1 MKKFFMAVIAFMMTI
16 SASAQFYIYCSD
28 GNVIKVD
35 SISMVAPEIG
45 TSFKAGQ
52 EVTISAQMPNAGNN
66 GAQQLPGKQR
76 VSGIDAGA
84 TINLTWDADDVI
96 LVKVGDKTA
105 EFTLQSGAG
114 TAQAEFKGIMPA
126 DGTDFSVQYPVE
138 EPDLSNQT
146 YVENG
151 FGKGLMKMA
160 TEANGTIDGGFTLSP
175 QHSLLGLHLK
185 GSDALSKIVL
195 TNREDETTYTLTC
208 ADVTLTEDASTL
220 FYIVVPKV
228 QWNNGFKVEVYAAD
242 NSILNTFEK
251 TGSVSF
257 DGSAVAMPEQNVNT
271 KSFTANGVSFRMI
284 AVKGGT
290 TFWMGATQK
299 QEDFQDDLEITHS
312 SYDKPAH
319 QVTLTYNY
327 HIGET
332 EVTQELWKAV
342 MGTNPSRLNGVGY
355 EQHPVDSVNW
365 DKCQE
370 FVTKLNELL
379 ADQLNGRTFRL
390 PTDAEWEYAARGG
403 HKMDQEYIFAGSDI
417 ADDVA
422 WYSRIKKDDDDIV
435 LTYSQPVKGKM
446 PNELG
451 LYDMSGNVEEW
462 CHDYYYKYPDPAEH
476 KIDPICCD
484 NPEDENF
491 RITRGGRWQ
500 INSGDGSRFC
510 RVGYRCRTN
519 HLDIHDYIGLR
530 LALVEENE

>member
-1 MKKFFMAVIAFMMTI
+1 MKKYI
-16 SASAQFYIYCSD
+16 SFLL
-28 GNVIKVD
+28 
-35 SISMVAPEIG
+35 VAALFAACTPNNEIG
-45 TSFKAGQ
+45 TPFKAGQ

-76 VSGIDAGA
+76 VSGIDVG
-84 TINLTWDADDVI
+84 TQIDLTWDEGDQI
-96 LVKVGDKTA
+96 KVMVGEASAT
-105 EFTLQSGAG
+105 FTLESGAG
-114 TAQAEFKGIMPA
+114 TAQATFKGIMPA

-319 QVTLTYNY
+319 QVTLTYDY

-342 MGTNPSRLNGVGY
+342 MGTNPSRLNSDDY
-355 EQHPVDSVNW
+355 KQHPVDSVNW

-370 FVTKLNELL
+370 FVTEQNNLL
-379 ADQLNGRTFRL
+379 ADQLNGKTFRL
-390 PTDAEWEYAARGG
+390 PTNAEWEYAARGG
-403 HKMDQEYIFAGSDI
+403 HKTDQEYIFAGSDI

-422 WYSRIKKDDDDIV
+422 WYSIKDENE
-435 LTYSQPVKGKM
+435 LTHSQPVKRKK

-462 CHDYYYKYPDPAEH
+462 CQDYYYDYSEGS
-476 KIDPICCD
+476 KIDPIGPKT
-484 NPEDENF
+484 NAYENF

-510 RVGYRCRTN
+510 RVGYRCKTN
-519 HLDIHDYIGLR
+519 HLDRHDYIGLR
-530 LALVEENE
+530 LALVEKNE

>member
-1 MKKFFMAVIAFMMTI
+1 MKKYFSFLL
-16 SASAQFYIYCSD
+16 
-28 GNVIKVD
+28 
-35 SISMVAPEIG
+35 VAALFAACTPNNEIG
-45 TSFKAGQ
+45 TPFKAGQ

-84 TINLTWDADDVI
+84 TINLTWDKDDVI

-105 EFTLQSGAG
+105 EFTLQSGEG

-126 DGTDFSVQYPVE
+126 DGTNFSVQYPVE

-160 TEANGTIDGGFTLSP
+160 TETNGTIDGGFTLSP
-175 QHSLLGLHLK
+175 QHTLLGLQLK

-195 TNREDETTYTLTC
+195 TNPADSKTYTLACTG
-208 ADVTLTEDASTL
+208 VTLTEDASTL

-228 QWNNGFKVEVYAAD
+228 QWNNGFKVEVYAED

-257 DGSAVAMPEQNVNT
+257 DGSAVAMPEQDVNI
-271 KSFTANGVSFRMI
+271 KSFTANEVSFRMI

-290 TFWMGATQK
+290 FTMGSTQK
-299 QEDFQDDLEITHS
+299 QLDFKDEIGDEYS
-312 SYDKPAH
+312 NYDKPAH
-319 QVTLTYNY
+319 QVTLTYDY

-332 EVTQELWKAV
+332 EVTQELWEAV
-342 MGTNPSRLNGVGY
+342 MGKDRNPSRLNGDDY
-355 EQHPVDSVNW
+355 KQHPVDSVRW
-365 DKCQE
+365 DTCQV
-370 FVTKLNELL
+370 FVTKLNVLL

-403 HKMDQEYIFAGSDI
+403 HKKDHDKDPEYIFAGSDD
-417 ADDVA
+417 ANEVA
-422 WYSRIKKDDDDIV
+422 WYSIKGKQD
-435 LTYSQPVKGKM
+435 LSYSQPVKWKK

-462 CHDYYYKYPDPAEH
+462 CQNYYYDYPTDSQTDPMG
-476 KIDPICCD
+476 
-484 NPEDENF
+484 PETGDK
-491 RITRGGRWQ
+491 RVTRGGRWK
-500 INSGDGSRFC
+500 ISSGDGSRFC
-510 RVGYRCRTN
+510 RVGYRYKTN
-519 HLDIHDYIGLR
+519 LLDHHDYIGLR
-530 LALVEENE
+530 LVLVENK

>member
-1 MKKFFMAVIAFMMTI
+1 MKKYFSFLL
-16 SASAQFYIYCSD
+16 
-28 GNVIKVD
+28 
-35 SISMVAPEIG
+35 VAALFAACTPNNEIG
-45 TSFKAGQ
+45 TPFKAGQ
-52 EVTISAQMPNAGNN
+52 EVTLSAQMPNAGNN

-76 VSGIDAGA
+76 VSGKDA
-84 TINLTWDADDVI
+84 TDKISLTWDEGDVI

-160 TEANGTIDGGFTLSP
+160 TETNGTIDGGFTLSP
-175 QHSLLGLHLK
+175 QHTLLGLQLK

-195 TNREDETTYTLTC
+195 TNPADSKTYTLACTG
-208 ADVTLTEDASTL
+208 VTLTEDASTL

-228 QWNNGFKVEVYAAD
+228 QWNNGFKVEVYAED

-257 DGSAVAMPEQNVNT
+257 DGSAVAMPEQDVNI
-271 KSFTANGVSFRMI
+271 KSFTANEVSFRMI

-290 TFWMGATQK
+290 FTMGSTQK
-299 QEDFQDDLEITHS
+299 QLDFKDEIGDEYS
-312 SYDKPAH
+312 NYDKPAH
-319 QVTLTYNY
+319 QVTLTYDY

-332 EVTQELWKAV
+332 EVTQELWEAV
-342 MGTNPSRLNGVGY
+342 MGKDRNPSRLNGDDY
-355 EQHPVDSVNW
+355 KQHPVDSVRW
-365 DKCQE
+365 DTCQV
-370 FVTKLNELL
+370 FVTKLNVLL

-403 HKMDQEYIFAGSDI
+403 HKKDHDKDPEYIFAGSDD
-417 ADDVA
+417 ANEVA
-422 WYSRIKKDDDDIV
+422 WYSIKGKQD
-435 LTYSQPVKGKM
+435 LSYSQPVKWKK

-462 CHDYYYKYPDPAEH
+462 CQNYYYDYPTDSQTDPMG
-476 KIDPICCD
+476 
-484 NPEDENF
+484 PETGDK
-491 RITRGGRWQ
+491 RVTRGGRWK
-500 INSGDGSRFC
+500 ISSGDGSRFC
-510 RVGYRCRTN
+510 RVGYRYKTN
-519 HLDIHDYIGLR
+519 LLDHHDYIGLR
-530 LALVEENE
+530 LVLVENK

>member
-1 MKKFFMAVIAFMMTI
+1 MKKYFSFLL
-16 SASAQFYIYCSD
+16 
-28 GNVIKVD
+28 
-35 SISMVAPEIG
+35 VAALFAACTPNNEIG
-45 TSFKAGQ
+45 TPFKAGQ

-76 VSGIDAGA
+76 VSGIDVG
-84 TINLTWDADDVI
+84 TQINLTWDKDDVI

-160 TEANGTIDGGFTLSP
+160 TETNGTIDEGFTLSP
-175 QHSLLGLHLK
+175 QHALLGLQLK

-195 TNREDETTYTLTC
+195 TNPADSKTYTLTC
-208 ADVTLTEDASTL
+208 ADVTLKEDASTL
-220 FYIVVPKV
+220 FYIVVPKGE
-228 QWNNGFKVEVYAAD
+228 WNSGFKVEVYAAD

-257 DGSAVAMPEQNVNT
+257 DGSAVAMPEQDVNI

-299 QEDFQDDLEITHS
+299 QEDFQDDLDITHS
-312 SYDKPAH
+312 SYDKPAL

-332 EVTQELWKAV
+332 EVTQELWQAV
-342 MGTNPSRLNGVGY
+342 MGTNPSKFNGVGY
-355 EQHPVDSVNW
+355 EQHPVDSVHW
-365 DKCQE
+365 DNCQA
-370 FVTKLNELL
+370 FVTKLNVIL
-379 ADQLNGRTFRL
+379 ADQLNGKTFRL
-390 PTDAEWEYAARGG
+390 PTNAEWEYAARGG
-403 HKMDQEYIFAGSDI
+403 HKMGQEYIFAGSDI
-417 ADDVA
+417 ANDVA
-422 WYSRIKKDDDDIV
+422 WYSIFGEQD
-435 LTYSQPVKGKM
+435 LEYSQPVKGKM

-462 CHDYYYKYPDPAEH
+462 CQDYYYDYTDYDDTEEP
-476 KIDPICCD
+476 KINLIGPTSEGNI
-484 NPEDENF
+484 F
-491 RITRGGRWQ
+491 RITRGGRWK
-500 INSGDGSRFC
+500 IGSGDGSRFC
-510 RVGYRCRTN
+510 RVGYRYKSN
-519 HLDIHDYIGLR
+519 HLDRHDYIGLR
-530 LALVEENE
+530 LALVENK

>member
-1 MKKFFMAVIAFMMTI
+1 MKKYFSFLL
-16 SASAQFYIYCSD
+16 
-28 GNVIKVD
+28 
-35 SISMVAPEIG
+35 VAALFAACTPNNEIG
-45 TSFKAGQ
+45 TPFKAGQ

-76 VSGIDAGA
+76 VSGKDA
-84 TINLTWDADDVI
+84 TDKISLTWDKDDVI

-105 EFTLQSGAG
+105 EFTLQSGEG

-126 DGTDFSVQYPVE
+126 DGTNFSVQYPVE

-160 TEANGTIDGGFTLSP
+160 TETNGTIDGGFTLSP
-175 QHSLLGLHLK
+175 QHTLLGLQLK

-195 TNREDETTYTLTC
+195 TNREDASETYTLACTG
-208 ADVTLTEDASTL
+208 VTLTEDASTL

-228 QWNNGFKVEVYAAD
+228 QWNNGFKVEVYAED

-257 DGSAVAMPEQNVNT
+257 DGSAVAMPEQDVNI
-271 KSFTANGVSFRMI
+271 KSFTANEVSFRMI

-290 TFWMGATQK
+290 FTMGSTQK
-299 QEDFQDDLEITHS
+299 QLDFKDEIGDEYS
-312 SYDKPAH
+312 NYDKPAH

-327 HIGET
+327 YIGET

-342 MGTNPSRLNGVGY
+342 MGTNPSRLNGDDY
-355 EQHPVDSVNW
+355 KQHPVDSVSW
-365 DKCQE
+365 DNCQT
-370 FVTKLNELL
+370 FVTELNELL

-390 PTDAEWEYAARGG
+390 PTNAEWEYAARGG
-403 HKMDQEYIFAGSDI
+403 HKMDYEYIFAGSDD

-422 WYSRIKKDDDDIV
+422 WYSIKNEQD
-435 LTYSQPVKGKM
+435 LSYSQPVKGKM

-462 CHDYYYKYPDPAEH
+462 CQDYFYTYPDPAEH
-476 KIDPICCD
+476 KIDPIGPKTND
-484 NPEDENF
+484 YENF

-510 RVGYRCRTN
+510 RVGYRSKTN
-519 HLDIHDYIGLR
+519 HLDRHDYIGLR
-530 LALVEENE
+530 LALVENK

>member
-1 MKKFFMAVIAFMMTI
+1 MKKYFSFLL
-16 SASAQFYIYCSD
+16 
-28 GNVIKVD
+28 
-35 SISMVAPEIG
+35 VAALFAACTPNNEIG
-45 TSFKAGQ
+45 TPFKAGQ

-84 TINLTWDADDVI
+84 TINLTWDVDDVI

-114 TAQAEFKGIMPA
+114 TAQATFKGIMPA

-151 FGKGLMKMA
+151 FGDGLMKMTA
-160 TEANGTIDGGFTLSP
+160 ENGTIDEGFTLSP
-175 QHSLLGLHLK
+175 QHALLGLQLK

-195 TNREDETTYTLTC
+195 TNREDASETYTLTC
-208 ADVTLTEDASTL
+208 TDVTLKENASTL
-220 FYIVVPKV
+220 FYIVVPKGE
-228 QWNNGFKVEVYAAD
+228 WNNGFRVDVYAED
-242 NSILNTFEK
+242 NSTILNTFEK
-251 TGSVSF
+251 TSSVSF
-257 DGSAVAMPEQNVNT
+257 DGSAMAMPEQDVNI

-284 AVKGGT
+284 AVKAGKFT
-290 TFWMGATQK
+290 MGATQK
-299 QEDFQDDLEITHS
+299 QLDFQMKELGMEEYELWKLDQ
-312 SYDKPAH
+312 PAH
-319 QVTLTYNY
+319 DVTLTYNY

-365 DKCQE
+365 DNCQA
-370 FVTKLNELL
+370 FVTELNNLL
-379 ADQLNGRTFRL
+379 ADQLNGKTFRL
-390 PTDAEWEYAARGG
+390 PTNAEWEYAARGG
-403 HKMDQEYIFAGSDI
+403 HKMGQEYIFAGSDN
-417 ADDVA
+417 AADVA
-422 WYSRIKKDDDDIV
+422 WYSSYKGE
-435 LTYSQPVKGKM
+435 LPYSQPVKGEN

-462 CHDYYYKYPDPAEH
+462 CQDYYYDYTAEQEF
-476 KIDPICCD
+476 DPIGP
-484 NPEDENF
+484 NSEDYN
-491 RITRGGRWQ
+491 RRVTRGGRWK

-510 RVGYRCRTN
+510 RVGYRDRVRYV
-519 HLDIHDYIGLR
+519 DRHDYIGLR
-530 LALVEENE
+530 LVLVKNK

>member
-1 MKKFFMAVIAFMMTI
+1 MKKTNMKKYFSFLL
-16 SASAQFYIYCSD
+16 
-28 GNVIKVD
+28 
-35 SISMVAPEIG
+35 VAALFAACTPNNEIG
-45 TSFKAGQ
+45 TPFKAGQ
-52 EVTISAQMPNAGNN
+52 EVTLSAQMPNAGNN

-76 VSGIDAGA
+76 VSGKDTGTKID
-84 TINLTWDADDVI
+84 LTWDKDDVI

-105 EFTLQSGAG
+105 EFTLQSGEG

-126 DGTDFSVQYPVE
+126 DGTNFSVQYPVE

-160 TEANGTIDGGFTLSP
+160 TTTNGTIDEGFTLSP
-175 QHSLLGLHLK
+175 QYSLLGLQLK

-195 TNREDETTYTLTC
+195 TNPANSKTYTLTC
-208 ADVTLTEDASTL
+208 TDVTLTEDASTL
-220 FYIVVPKV
+220 FYIVVPKGE
-228 QWNNGFKVEVYAAD
+228 WNSGFKVDVYAAD
-242 NSILNTFEK
+242 NSTILNTFEK

-257 DGSAVAMPEQNVNT
+257 EGSAVAMPEQDVNI

-284 AVKGGT
+284 AVKKGT
-290 TFWMGATQK
+290 FTMGATQK
-299 QEDFQDDLEITHS
+299 QEDFQNDLDITHS

-319 QVTLTYNY
+319 DVTLTYNY

-370 FVTKLNELL
+370 FVTKLNVIL

-403 HKMDQEYIFAGSDI
+403 HKKDHDKDPEYIFAGSDN
-417 ADDVA
+417 AADVA
-422 WYSRIKKDDDDIV
+422 WYSRYKND
-435 LTYSQPVKGKM
+435 LTYSQPVKGKN

-462 CHDYYYKYPDPAEH
+462 CQNYYYDYPTDSQTDPMG
-476 KIDPICCD
+476 
-484 NPEDENF
+484 PETGDK
-491 RITRGGRWQ
+491 RVVRGGRWK

-510 RVGYRCRTN
+510 RVGYRNKVSFEDRF
-519 HLDIHDYIGLR
+519 DDRGLR
-530 LALVEENE
+530 LALVENK

>member
-1 MKKFFMAVIAFMMTI
+1 MKKYFSFLL
-16 SASAQFYIYCSD
+16 
-28 GNVIKVD
+28 
-35 SISMVAPEIG
+35 VAALFAACTPNNEIG
-45 TSFKAGQ
+45 TPFKAGQ
-52 EVTISAQMPNAGNN
+52 EVTLSAQMPNAGNN

-126 DGTDFSVQYPVE
+126 DGTNFSVQYPVA

-160 TEANGTIDGGFTLSP
+160 TTTNGTIDGGFTLAP
-175 QHSLLGLHLK
+175 QHTLLGLQLK

-195 TNREDETTYTLTC
+195 TNPADSKTYTLTC
-208 ADVTLTEDASTL
+208 TGVTLTEDASTL
-220 FYIVVPKV
+220 FYIVVPKGN
-228 QWNNGFKVEVYAAD
+228 WPSGFKVDVYAAD

-257 DGSAVAMPEQNVNT
+257 NGSAMAMPEQDVNI

-284 AVKGGT
+284 AVKKGT
-290 TFWMGATQK
+290 FTMGATQK
-299 QEDFQDDLEITHS
+299 QLDFQMNELGMEDYELSKQDQ
-312 SYDKPAH
+312 PAH
-319 QVTLTYNY
+319 QVTLTYDY
-327 HIGET
+327 YIGET
-332 EVTQELWKAV
+332 EVTQELWEAV

-355 EQHPVDSVNW
+355 EQHPVDSVSW
-365 DKCQE
+365 DNCQE
-370 FVTKLNELL
+370 FVTKLNVLL
-379 ADQLNGRTFRL
+379 ADQLNGKTFRL
-390 PTDAEWEYAARGG
+390 PTNAEWEYAARGG
-403 HKMDQEYIFAGSDI
+403 HKMNQEVYEYIFAGSDI
-417 ADDVA
+417 ANDVA
-422 WYSRIKKDDDDIV
+422 WYSIDGEQD
-435 LTYSQPVKGKM
+435 LEYSKPVKGKK

-462 CHDYYYKYPDPAEH
+462 CQDHYYTYTSAPET
-476 KIDPICCD
+476 DPIGYES
-484 NPEDENF
+484 EDYIY
-491 RITRGGRWQ
+491 RVVRGGRWQ

-510 RVGYRCRTN
+510 RVGYRNQFN
-519 HLDIHDYIGLR
+519 HENRHDYVGLR

>member
-1 MKKFFMAVIAFMMTI
+1 MKKYFSFLL
-16 SASAQFYIYCSD
+16 
-28 GNVIKVD
+28 
-35 SISMVAPEIG
+35 VAALFAACTPNNEIG
-45 TSFKAGQ
+45 TPFKAGQ
-52 EVTISAQMPNAGNN
+52 EVTLSAQMPNAGNN

-76 VSGIDAGA
+76 VSGKDA
-84 TINLTWDADDVI
+84 TDKISLTWDEGDVI

-160 TEANGTIDGGFTLSP
+160 TEINGTIDGGFTLSP
-175 QHSLLGLHLK
+175 QHTLLGLQLK

-195 TNREDETTYTLTC
+195 TNPADSKTYTLACTG
-208 ADVTLTEDASTL
+208 VTLTEDASTL

-228 QWNNGFKVEVYAAD
+228 QWNNGFKVEVYAED

-257 DGSAVAMPEQNVNT
+257 DGSAVAMPEQDVNI
-271 KSFTANGVSFRMI
+271 KSFTANEVSFRMI

-290 TFWMGATQK
+290 FTMGSTQK
-299 QEDFQDDLEITHS
+299 QLDFKDEIGDEYS
-312 SYDKPAH
+312 NYDKPAH
-319 QVTLTYNY
+319 QVTLTYDY

-332 EVTQELWKAV
+332 EVTQELWEAV
-342 MGTNPSRLNGVGY
+342 MGKDRNPSRLNGDDY
-355 EQHPVDSVNW
+355 KQHPVDSVRW
-365 DKCQE
+365 DTCQV
-370 FVTKLNELL
+370 FVTKLNVLL

-403 HKMDQEYIFAGSDI
+403 HKKDHDKDPEYIFAGSDD
-417 ADDVA
+417 ANEVA
-422 WYSRIKKDDDDIV
+422 WYSIKGKQD
-435 LTYSQPVKGKM
+435 LSYSQPVKWKK

-462 CHDYYYKYPDPAEH
+462 CQNYYYDYPTDSQTDPMG
-476 KIDPICCD
+476 
-484 NPEDENF
+484 PETGDK
-491 RITRGGRWQ
+491 RVTRGGRWK
-500 INSGDGSRFC
+500 ISSGDGSRFC
-510 RVGYRCRTN
+510 RVGYRYKTN
-519 HLDIHDYIGLR
+519 LLDHHDYIGLR
-530 LALVEENE
+530 LVLVENK

>member
-1 MKKFFMAVIAFMMTI
+1 MKKYFSFLL
-16 SASAQFYIYCSD
+16 
-28 GNVIKVD
+28 
-35 SISMVAPEIG
+35 VAALFAACTPNNEIG
-45 TSFKAGQ
+45 TPFKAGQ

-84 TINLTWDADDVI
+84 TINLTWDEGDVI

-105 EFTLQSGAG
+105 EFTLQSGEG

-126 DGTDFSVQYPVE
+126 DGTNFSVQYPVE
-138 EPDLSNQT
+138 EPNLSNQT
-146 YVENG
+146 YVPDG

-160 TEANGTIDGGFTLSP
+160 TETNGTIDGGFTLAP
-175 QHSLLGLHLK
+175 QHTLLGLQLK

-195 TNREDETTYTLTC
+195 TNREDASETYTLTC
-208 ADVTLTEDASTL
+208 TGVTLTEDASTL
-220 FYIVVPKV
+220 FYIVVPKGE
-228 QWNNGFKVEVYAAD
+228 WNSGFKVEVYAAD

-257 DGSAVAMPEQNVNT
+257 DGSAVAMPEQDVNI

-312 SYDKPAH
+312 NYDKPDH

-342 MGTNPSRLNGVGY
+342 MGTNPSRLNGDDY
-355 EQHPVDSVNW
+355 KQHPVDSVNW
-365 DKCQE
+365 DNCQT
-370 FVTKLNELL
+370 FVTKLNVLL

-403 HKMDQEYIFAGSDI
+403 HKKDHNNKDQEYIFAGSDD

-422 WYSRIKKDDDDIV
+422 WYSIKNEQD
-435 LTYSQPVKGKM
+435 LTYSKPVKGKM

-462 CHDYYYKYPDPAEH
+462 CQNYYYDYPTDSQTDPMG
-476 KIDPICCD
+476 
-484 NPEDENF
+484 PETGDK
-491 RITRGGRWQ
+491 RVVRGGRWK

-510 RVGYRCRTN
+510 RVGYRNKTN
-519 HLDIHDYIGLR
+519 HEDRHDYIGLR
-530 LALVEENE
+530 LVLVENE

>member
-1 MKKFFMAVIAFMMTI
+1 MKKLFMAVIALMMTI

-76 VSGIDAGA
+76 VSGIDEGA

-114 TAQAEFKGIMPA
+114 TAQATFKGIMPA

-151 FGKGLMKMA
+151 FGKGLMKMTA
-160 TEANGTIDGGFTLSP
+160 ENGTIDGGFTLAP
-175 QHSLLGLHLK
+175 QHTLLGLQLK

-195 TNREDETTYTLTC
+195 TNPEDETTYTLAC

-220 FYIVVPKV
+220 FYIVVPKGN
-228 QWNNGFKVEVYAAD
+228 WPSGFRVDVYAED
-242 NSILNTFEK
+242 NSTILNTFEK

-257 DGSAVAMPEQNVNT
+257 DGSAVAMPEQDVNI

-284 AVKGGT
+284 AVKKGT
-290 TFWMGATQK
+290 FTMGATQK
-299 QEDFQDDLEITHS
+299 QKDFQDDLDITHS
-312 SYDKPAH
+312 NYDKNAH
-319 QVTLTYNY
+319 QVTLTYDY

-342 MGTNPSRLNGVGY
+342 MGTNPSRLNGDDY
-355 EQHPVDSVNW
+355 KQHPVDSVNW
-365 DKCQE
+365 DNCQE
-370 FVTKLNELL
+370 FVTKLNVIL

-403 HKMDQEYIFAGSDI
+403 HKMDYEYIFAGSDI
-417 ADDVA
+417 ANDVA
-422 WYSRIKKDDDDIV
+422 WYSIKNEQD
-435 LTYSQPVKGKM
+435 LPYSKPVKGKN

-462 CHDYYYKYPDPAEH
+462 CQNYYYDYPTDSQTDPMG
-476 KIDPICCD
+476 
-484 NPEDENF
+484 PETGDK
-491 RITRGGRWQ
+491 RVTRGGRWH
-500 INSGDGSRFC
+500 IFSGDGSRFC
-510 RVGYRCRTN
+510 RVGYRSKTN
-519 HLDIHDYIGLR
+519 HDDRHDYIGLR
-530 LALVEENE
+530 LVLVENE

>member
-1 MKKFFMAVIAFMMTI
+1 MAVIALMMTI

-28 GNVIKVD
+28 GNAIKVD

-105 EFTLQSGAG
+105 EFTLQSGEG
-114 TAQAEFKGIMPA
+114 TTEATFKGIMPA
-126 DGTDFSVQYPVE
+126 DGTDFSVQYPVA

-151 FGKGLMKMA
+151 FGKGLMKMTA
-160 TEANGTIDGGFTLSP
+160 ENGTIDGGFTLAL
-175 QHSLLGLHLK
+175 QHTLLGLQLK

-195 TNREDETTYTLTC
+195 TNPADSKTYTLTC
-208 ADVTLTEDASTL
+208 TDVTLTEDASTL
-220 FYIVVPKV
+220 FYIVVPKGN
-228 QWNNGFKVEVYAAD
+228 WPSGFRVDVYAED
-242 NSILNTFEK
+242 NSTILNTFEK
-251 TGSVSF
+251 TGNVSF
-257 DGSAVAMPEQNVNT
+257 DGSAVAMPEQNVNI
-271 KSFTANGVSFRMI
+271 KSFTVNGVSFRMI
-284 AVKGGT
+284 AVKKGT
-290 TFWMGATQK
+290 FTMGATQK
-299 QEDFQDDLEITHS
+299 QEDFQDDLDITHS
-312 SYDKPAH
+312 QQDKPAH

-332 EVTQELWKAV
+332 EVTQELWEAV

-365 DKCQE
+365 DNCQT
-370 FVTKLNELL
+370 FVTKLNEIL
-379 ADQLNGRTFRL
+379 AAQLNGRTFRL
-390 PTDAEWEYAARGG
+390 PTNAEWEYAARGG
-403 HKMDQEYIFAGSDI
+403 HKMDYEYIFAGSDD
-417 ADDVA
+417 ADVVA
-422 WYSRIKKDDDDIV
+422 WYSIKNEQD
-435 LTYSQPVKGKM
+435 LEYSKPVKGKN

-462 CHDYYYKYPDPAEH
+462 CQDHYYTYTSAPET
-476 KIDPICCD
+476 DPIGYES
-484 NPEDENF
+484 EDYIY
-491 RITRGGRWQ
+491 RVVRGGRWQ

-510 RVGYRCRTN
+510 RVGYRNQFN
-519 HLDIHDYIGLR
+519 HENRHDYVGLR
-530 LALVEENE
+530 LALVENK